1 MFPFYS
7 SVCRLFQTG
16 IKNVPSDVIDTPTL
30 SKTVSKVSLI
40 DNDKIMLLPDNKSSD
55 NLVSVND
62 VGERVI
68 LEYSKFDPLFMHY
81 RPKSKKIKIKYTQ

>member
-7 SVCRLFQTG
+7 SVCRLFQTS
-16 IKNVPSDVIDTPTL
+16 IKNVPSDVFDTPTL

-81 RPKSKKIKIKYTQ
+81 RLKSKKIKIKYTQ